1 MESLVN
7 KLSIKTKIL
16 ILILLPLIGFV
27 YMSILYFSKVQVSGI
42 IELIIP
48 AIMFF
53 LTILFSYS
61 IQKTILES
69 ISKIKNGMEGFF
81 TYLTSTNKDL
91 ELIDLDSEDDLG
103 QMAKDLNSNIVK
115 IKDGLAQDNEVINE
129 AKFVSNMVGN
139 GFLVYRINSS
149 ANNQYINELRD
160 TVNDMIASLRINIV
174 ESFQTSLQYANRDFT
189 KQAKKTDVGAIV
201 NTQLRCLNMIG
212 ANISEFLA
220 MVNKNGQLLDT
231 KSSELLEYVNT
242 LHTSTLTQASSV
254 EQTVVAI
261 DEITKS
267 IADTTQKANN
277 MLQIANQTKS
287 FANEGIGLVS
297 NSQQSMVEISE
308 STNAINEAITI
319 IDQIA
324 FQTNILSLNAA
335 VEAATAGEAG
345 KGFAV
350 VAQEVRNLASRSA
363 EAAKE
368 IKDLVE
374 NANNKAKDGA
384 LISKKMYESFNELN
398 TTIEQNTILINDVA
412 NANKNQMESLT
423 HINEAME
430 SLDSITYKN
439 TNIAKETKN
448 VATQTND
455 VAQSMIQAVNNNE
468 YNSGVEKRISNFE
481 FAQELNTLKID
492 FTKLKQSVLNQVN
505 SNSMNIS
512 LENENKQN
520 IDKFI
525 SENQSNQFT
534 SSLQWKEFM
543 NYYEVLKKELVV
555 YGEGMKER
563 DDKKTLNASH
573 IIEELLDKIII
584 MLNEFKENKK

>member
-563 DDKKTLNASH
+563 DDTKTLNASH

>member
-103 QMAKDLNSNIVK
+103 QMAKELNSNIVK

-254 EQTVVAI
+254 EQTVAAI

-430 SLDSITYKN
+430 SLDSITHKN

-525 SENQSNQFT
+525 SENQSNQFA

>member
-525 SENQSNQFT
+525 SENQLNQFA

>member
-7 KLSIKTKIL
+7 KLSIKTKIFML
-16 ILILLPLIGFV
+16 ILFPLIGFV
-27 YMSILYFSKVQVSGI
+27 YMSILYFSKVQGSGV

-61 IQKTILES
+61 IQKSILES
-69 ISKIKNGMEGFF
+69 ISKIINGMESFF
-81 TYLTSTNKDL
+81 SYLASTSKDL
-91 ELIDLDSEDDLG
+91 ELIDLDSKDDLG
-103 QMAKDLNSNIVK
+103 QMAKELNSNIIK
-115 IKDGLAQDNEVINE
+115 IKDGLVQDNEVINE

-160 TVNDMIASLRINIV
+160 TVNDMIASLRVNIV

-254 EQTVVAI
+254 EQTVAAI
-261 DEITKS
+261 DEISKS

-277 MLQIANQTKS
+277 MLQISNQTKS
-287 FANEGIGLVS
+287 FANEGIGLVTD
-297 NSQQSMVEISE
+297 SQQSMIEISE

-319 IDQIA
+319 IDQIS

-363 EAAKE
+363 QAAKE
-368 IKDLVE
+368 IKNLVE

-398 TTIEQNTILINDVA
+398 TTIEQNTVLINDVA
-412 NANKNQMESLT
+412 NANKNQMQSLT

-430 SLDSITYKN
+430 SLDSITNKN
-439 TNIAKETKN
+439 TNIAKETKS

-492 FTKLKQSVLNQVN
+492 FTKLKQAVLNQVN

-534 SSLQWKEFM
+534 SSSKWQEFV
-543 NYYEVLKKELVV
+543 NYYQMMKKELII

-563 DDKKTLNASH
+563 DDKKTLNASY
-573 IIEELLDKIII
+573 IIEDLLDKIIV
-584 MLNEFKENKK
+584 MLNEFKEK